1 MELRVIDFEIL
12 TRNFQPYVEGYK
24 EIESEKRKMLESVDP
39 DKKEMESIIKR
50 SQSGLVLDEAS
61 QKRDME
67 AFRQIQEKLMK
78 LDQDFKRKLKEM
90 SDELNTNVYDQLAV
104 IVEEWS
110 KANSI
115 NLVMGKMEVI
125 FNTDDIDATEQML
138 EAIKEKGLYYTE
150 VETVSGEAVGPQV

>member
-1 MELRVIDFEIL
+1 
-12 TRNFQPYVEGYK
+12 
-24 EIESEKRKMLESVDP
+24 
-39 DKKEMESIIKR
+39 
-50 SQSGLVLDEAS
+50 
-61 QKRDME
+61 
-67 AFRQIQEKLMK
+67 
-78 LDQDFKRKLKEM
+78 M
-90 SDELNTNVYDQLAV
+90 SDELNTNVYEQLAV

-150 VETVSGEAVGPQV
+150 VETVSGEAVGPQI